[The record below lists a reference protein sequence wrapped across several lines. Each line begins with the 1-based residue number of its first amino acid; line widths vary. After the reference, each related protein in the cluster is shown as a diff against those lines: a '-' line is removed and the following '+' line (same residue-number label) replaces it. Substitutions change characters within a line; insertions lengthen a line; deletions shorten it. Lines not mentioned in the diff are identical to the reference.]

1 MNYSEYISQYKGR
14 KGYLLRVHDN
24 SIYEFAIGHSGL
36 LRGNYLIQEVGNDF
50 VILAKNRDNTHDGND
65 NQYKRTLILLSK
77 FVLILPKGI

>member
-50 VILAKNRDNTHDGND
+50 VILAKNRDNTFW
-65 NQYKRTLILLSK
+65 LCLLLLCYVNRI
-77 FVLILPKGI
+77 VLNTTPI